1 MSDDASARLGLPY
14 LAAGQ
19 LQKHVTLNEALT
31 CLDALIQTAVVSR
44 TVSNQP
50 ADPAEGALYIL
61 PEAATGA
68 EWAAH
73 PADSLLRHERGGW
86 LPIPAPDGQLVVVLD
101 SEEILV
107 RRAGVWTPLSFGL
120 PEEIQQITRLG
131 VNTTA
136 DATNVVAVRANKALW
151 TALESESGGDGD
163 LRFTFNKQTAGDV
176 LSLLFQSDWGGRAE
190 LGLVGD
196 DDLRLKVSPD
206 GGAWHEALRIDRSTG
221 RAWFG
226 QGATRRETTVL
237 TASGSWTP
245 PIWARWIEV
254 VCVGGGGGGGAGL
267 SGASGAVRHGGGG
280 GGAGG
285 VMTALWPAVNLSG
298 ALTITVGAGGAGG
311 VGSGAGGAAG
321 GASLV
326 KTGAQTLL
334 TGEGG
339 RGGAGGSAASGTGG
353 AGGGG
358 TPASNGGGAS
368 SVSAAG
374 GAGQAAARPDGAGG
388 GGAGGGLSAAN
399 AAQPGGAGGAG
410 AMLLLRAAGG
420 AGGATAGAAGQAA
433 PWPDLHWAG
442 GGGSGGGAQ
451 ALGTGH
457 AGGAGGLHG
466 GGGGGGGAGVTA
478 AGAGGQ
484 GAAGVVWLTAIG

>member
-31 CLDALIQTAVVSR
+31 RLDALIQTAVVSR

-61 PEAATGA
+61 PEEATGD
-68 EWAAH
+68 EWAAF
-73 PADSLLRHERGGW
+73 PAGSLMRHERGGW
-86 LPIPAPDGQLVVVLD
+86 RPVPAPDGQLVVVLD

-176 LSLLFQSDWGGRAE
+176 LSLLFQSGWGGRAE

-245 PIWARWIEV
+245 PVWARWIEV

-267 SGASGAVRHGGGG
+267 AGASGAV
-280 GGAGG
+280 
-285 VMTALWPAVNLSG
+285 
-298 ALTITVGAGGAGG
+298 
-311 VGSGAGGAAG
+311 
-321 GASLV
+321 
-326 KTGAQTLL
+326 
-334 TGEGG
+334 
-339 RGGAGGSAASGTGG
+339 
-353 AGGGG
+353 
-358 TPASNGGGAS
+358 
-368 SVSAAG
+368 
-374 GAGQAAARPDGAGG
+374 
-388 GGAGGGLSAAN
+388 
-399 AAQPGGAGGAG
+399 
-410 AMLLLRAAGG
+410 
-420 AGGATAGAAGQAA
+420 
-433 PWPDLHWAG
+433 
-442 GGGSGGGAQ
+442 
-451 ALGTGH
+451 
-457 AGGAGGLHG
+457 
-466 GGGGGGGAGVTA
+466 
-478 AGAGGQ
+478 
-484 GAAGVVWLTAIG
+484 